1 MVNLGQIIAQ
11 GGKVGIYGGL
21 IKQAGVVNANTA
33 VRGENGKIVF
43 KATKDVTLEAGSTTT
58 ASGPTAGTISIQSET
73 GKAIVAGT
81 VEANATQGIGGTVAV
96 AAPQGVTV
104 ESTGTIAANGIE
116 GGSVSL
122 SSAAGSVAVAP
133 RSPT

>member
-43 KATKDVTLEAGSTTT
+43 KATKDVTLEADDYRKRSDRWHDFY
-58 ASGPTAGTISIQSET
+58 SI
-73 GKAIVAGT
+73 
-81 VEANATQGIGGTVAV
+81 
-96 AAPQGVTV
+96 
-104 ESTGTIAANGIE
+104 
-116 GGSVSL
+116 
-122 SSAAGSVAVAP
+122 
-133 RSPT
+133 